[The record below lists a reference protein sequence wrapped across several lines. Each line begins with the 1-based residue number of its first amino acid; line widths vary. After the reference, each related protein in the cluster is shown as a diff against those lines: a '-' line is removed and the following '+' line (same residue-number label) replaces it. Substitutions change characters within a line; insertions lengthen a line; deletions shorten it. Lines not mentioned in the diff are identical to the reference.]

1 MTVPPTY
8 HLKDL
13 GSQAQNMSR
22 NCDSDRMAMILQSVA
37 VGSMIIM
44 AGVAAGQL
52 LKDVFGQRDHGHKGG
67 RS

>member
-1 MTVPPTY
+1 
-8 HLKDL
+8 
-13 GSQAQNMSR
+13 MSR
-22 NCDSDRMAMILQSVA
+22 NCNSDRMAMILQSVA

-52 LKDVFGQRDHGHKGG
+52 LKDVFGQRDHGHKGS